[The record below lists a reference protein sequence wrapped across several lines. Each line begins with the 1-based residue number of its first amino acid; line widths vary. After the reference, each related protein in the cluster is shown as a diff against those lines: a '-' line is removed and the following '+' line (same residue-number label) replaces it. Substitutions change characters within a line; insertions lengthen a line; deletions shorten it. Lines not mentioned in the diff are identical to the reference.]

1 MNDIANLIR
10 LTHPSATQDVLDAEQ
25 ALYDAQDYLLS
36 TLRNDDAFNEYSEE
50 TLWDAI
56 KEITNN

>member
-1 MNDIANLIR
+1 MNEIANLIR
-10 LTHPSATQDVLDAEQ
+10 LLHSSATQDVLDAER

-50 TLWDAI
+50 VLWDAI

>member
-1 MNDIANLIR
+1 MNEIANLIR

-25 ALYDAQDYLLS
+25 ALYDAQDFL
-36 TLRNDDAFNEYSEE
+36 LRNDDTFNGYSDEE
-50 TLWDAI
+50 LWDAI

>member
-1 MNDIANLIR
+1 MNEIANLIR
-10 LTHPSATQDVLDAEQ
+10 LTHPNATKDVLEAER

-36 TLRNDDAFNEYSEE
+36 TLRNDDTFNEYSEE
-50 TLWDAI
+50 VLWDAI

>member
-10 LTHPSATQDVLDAEQ
+10 LTHPSATQDVLDAER

-36 TLRNDDAFNEYSEE
+36 TLRNDDTFN
-50 TLWDAI
+50 
-56 KEITNN
+56 